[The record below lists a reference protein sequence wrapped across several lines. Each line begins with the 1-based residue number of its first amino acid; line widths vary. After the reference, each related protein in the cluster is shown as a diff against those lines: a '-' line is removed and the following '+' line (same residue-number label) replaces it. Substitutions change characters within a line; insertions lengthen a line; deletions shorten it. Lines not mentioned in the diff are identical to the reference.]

1 MHITEHAQRQT
12 TALSWL
18 ILDQTHQQVLHFL
31 PKQNKIRK
39 KHFTLPS
46 LRRNRFDIGYVE
58 KLWKMNMNDE
68 LFLAEKLKKKT
79 IMTCDNDLSQR
90 PS

>member
-1 MHITEHAQRQT
+1 MHIAEHAKSQI

-31 PKQNKIRK
+31 PRQNKIRK
-39 KHFTLPS
+39 KHFTLLS

-58 KLWKMNMNDE
+58 KTLENEYE
-68 LFLAEKLKKKT
+68 LKLKT
-79 IMTCDNDLSQR
+79 NQLDL
-90 PS
+90 